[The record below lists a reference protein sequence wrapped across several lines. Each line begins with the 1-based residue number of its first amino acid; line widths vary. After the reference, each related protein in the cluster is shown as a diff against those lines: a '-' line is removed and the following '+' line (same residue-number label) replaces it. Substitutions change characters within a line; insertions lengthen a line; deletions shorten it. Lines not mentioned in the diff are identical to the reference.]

1 MEEAAESDEE
11 ELRTAL
17 KQSECIRSQV
27 APVAPVS
34 IQIFDMD
41 IPGGKPRTISIS
53 EYKRLGNQIH
63 TNMDA
68 IL

>member
-53 EYKRLGNQIH
+53 E
-63 TNMDA
+63 
-68 IL
+68 